1 MKYLMLV
8 IPADEWQPVRV
19 IESSDDPLALR
30 ELVFGKD
37 SDRAEVTFSSFRH
50 HHLQVCYDDLGLYR
64 EDGVRN
70 TRAAKLWAWLAG
82 RPELETPQLIGN
94 FVFLGLNPHDG
105 ETKSV
110 PFSVVEA
117 ADELFGSVPW
127 ETPVTTGPGSC
138 PVLGCQG
145 DARYAP
151 PGRGHRD
158 GCTYL
163 SAKTTT
169 ATDEEELQ

>member
-1 MKYLMLV
+1 MKYLMLL
-8 IPADEWQPVRV
+8 IPADEAQPVRV
-19 IESSDDPLALR
+19 IESSDDSQSLR

-94 FVFLGLNPHDG
+94 FVFLGLSPSDG
-105 ETKSV
+105 ETLSV
-110 PFSVVEA
+110 PSSVVMA
-117 ADELFGSVPW
+117 AKQLFGSVLW
-127 ETPVTTGPGSC
+127 DLRTEG
-138 PVLGCQG
+138 
-145 DARYAP
+145 
-151 PGRGHRD
+151 
-158 GCTYL
+158 
-163 SAKTTT
+163 
-169 ATDEEELQ
+169 